1 MNEKDKKCILIVDD
15 KKENLNLLIAVLKKY
30 GYNFLTAKSGEES
43 IKIMNMHE
51 EIGLILM
58 DIKMTGING
67 TDAMIKIKEKSNVPI
82 IAITGF
88 AGESNRKAFID
99 QGFNDYISKPI
110 DIKLLI
116 DKIDSLMLCNN
127 SLL

>member
-1 MNEKDKKCILIVDD
+1 MDDKNKNCILIVDD
-15 KKENLNLLIAVLKKY
+15 KKENLNLLTAVLKKY
-30 GYNFLTAKSGEES
+30 GYKFLTAKSGEES
-43 IKIMNMHE
+43 ISVMNIHD
-51 EIGLILM
+51 EIGLVLM

-67 TDAMIKIKEKSNVPI
+67 TDAMIKIKEKSNIPI

-88 AGESNRKAFID
+88 TGENNRKEFIA

-116 DKIDSLMLCNN
+116 KKIEYLISYGSAM
-127 SLL
+127 